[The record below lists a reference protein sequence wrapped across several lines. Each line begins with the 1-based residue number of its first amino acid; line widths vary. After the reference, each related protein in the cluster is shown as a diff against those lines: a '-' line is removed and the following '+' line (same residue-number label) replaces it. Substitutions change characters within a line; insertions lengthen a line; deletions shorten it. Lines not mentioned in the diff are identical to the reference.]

1 MNNIEVTLTAIVVA
15 FLFNT
20 IISGIYVYSIIR
32 SQRKKIKQLES
43 ELEAERKKVAELEL
57 QIKHPSKFKIGEI
70 VCGYCINSK
79 RYRKLDYR
87 AALFIFGLSKVRQ
100 ILCKD
105 KKKNEQVEKATN
117 EFLKAEWVY
126 EVEKDGLKGFK
137 TEIELQEIIN
147 QNK

>member
-1 MNNIEVTLTAIVVA
+1 MNDTAIHLFFSYFLIF
-15 FLFNT
+15 FLFST
-20 IISGIYVYSIIR
+20 IVFAYFEV
-32 SQRKKIKQLES
+32 RKKVKIIVL
-43 ELEAERKKVAELEL
+43 LEAELKAEKKKVAELEF
-57 QIKHPSKFKIGEI
+57 QISNPSKFQIGEI
-70 VCGYCINSK
+70 VCGYSINSK